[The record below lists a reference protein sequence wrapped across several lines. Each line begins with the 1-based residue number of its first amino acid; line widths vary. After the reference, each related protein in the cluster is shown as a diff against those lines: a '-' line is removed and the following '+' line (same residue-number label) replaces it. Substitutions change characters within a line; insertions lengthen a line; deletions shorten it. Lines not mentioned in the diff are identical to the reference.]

1 MATYIQRSEALPFQ
15 RGRRGLPLQ
24 KSRNRREL
32 RLGHVMALILLQAL
46 ALLGVREAYL
56 FAIRWDGFKIR
67 TVEVECGREP
77 LRRAIA
83 EHFAAGGLGNILLL
97 DLDLVAA
104 RIKALGWVNDV
115 RVRKVLPSTVR
126 IEVLERRPFALAR
139 LGGLALLDEDGV
151 VMERVGS
158 EDEYALPVISD
169 EAGFSRG
176 FREKWETVRRL
187 LRDVPP
193 TDKGRLLEVRTS
205 DYGTLAL
212 FFRDSPTVVVV
223 DASRPAES
231 LAFFR
236 SREEEWT
243 SRFGP
248 LESVDLGSAGRVFI
262 RPAGGKASTGPSS
275 AKEAE

>member
-24 KSRNRREL
+24 KNRSRREL
-32 RLGHVMALILLQAL
+32 RLGHVLALILLQAL

-56 FAIRWDGFKIR
+56 FAIRWDGFKVR

-77 LRRAIA
+77 LRRAI
-83 EHFAAGGLGNILLL
+83 EGHFAAGGLGNILLL
-97 DLDLVAA
+97 DLDLVGA
-104 RIKALGWVNDV
+104 RVRGLGWVKDV

-126 IEVLERRPFALAR
+126 IEVLERTPFALAR

-158 EDEYALPVISD
+158 EDEYALPVVSD
-169 EAGFSRG
+169 EAGFGRG
-176 FREKWETVRRL
+176 FREKWEAVRRL
-187 LRDVPP
+187 LREVAPAERE
-193 TDKGRLLEVRTS
+193 RLLEVRTS
-205 DYGTLAL
+205 DYGTLTL
-212 FFRDSPTVVVV
+212 LFRDSPTRVVV
-223 DASRPAES
+223 DSSRPAED

-248 LESVDLGSAGRVFI
+248 LESVDLSSAGRVFI
-262 RPAGGKASTGPSS
+262 RPAEGEASAGPSS